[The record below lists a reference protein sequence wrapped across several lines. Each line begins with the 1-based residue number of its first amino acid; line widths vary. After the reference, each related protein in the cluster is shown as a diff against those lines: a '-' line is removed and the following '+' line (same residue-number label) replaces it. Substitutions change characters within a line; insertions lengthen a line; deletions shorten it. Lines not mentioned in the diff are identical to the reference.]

1 MRPYE
6 LLFILRPDLD
16 DQAVEANIDRVR
28 QLIEQHGG
36 AVENVDRW
44 GKRRLAYE
52 IDRFRDGYYVIVHF
66 KAPPGAHKEIERVLN
81 ITDTVLRHLTVRLD
95 ED

>member
-36 AVENVDRW
+36 VVENVDRW

-66 KAPPGAHKEIERVLN
+66 KAPPGAYKEIERVLN